1 MATTD
6 GVSNGMTEPC
16 EVCDVDTL
24 HEVSVQLVTEG
35 GKGDNARYSREPYR
49 VRECQRCGNRESKRM
64 NNA

>member
-16 EVCDVDTL
+16 EVCEVDTL

-35 GKGDNARYSREPYR
+35 GEGDNARYSREPYR